1 MERESVCDRDRE
13 SETQR
18 DRDTERGR
26 EIIISFFHSTQVLL
40 SPSDVQLPTSEES
53 GMVWEMPFSDLQ

>member
-18 DRDTERGR
+18 DGDTERGR
-26 EIIISFFHSTQVLL
+26 EIIISFFHST
-40 SPSDVQLPTSEES
+40 
-53 GMVWEMPFSDLQ
+53 